1 MSFEFEKSTR
11 HALRAL
17 HADAPT
23 SHYSSLTVHSPKTYP
38 YVLLSKNKIFYLY
51 WLLDG
56 KLVVTLTELWTNSLF
71 L

>member
-1 MSFEFEKSTR
+1 MLSGR
-11 HALRAL
+11 CMQ
-17 HADAPT
+17 
-23 SHYSSLTVHSPKTYP
+23 SSLPLTTHRLQFTAQKPILMFFCPKI
-38 YVLLSKNKIFYLY
+38 KIFYLY